1 MWSGRDQALKVTP
14 SLMVT
19 TDHIS
24 KSGICQSTGRQSAG
38 RAIHLAAPGSWSQTT
53 ALREH
58 GKATGAVHRPR
69 ASASKYRLHVLV
81 ASASSLTAT
90 AALSRLTA
98 GTTQTVAANATPT
111 ATTRAGG
118 PRTKTRSMASAVMA
132 TCVYQGLKQSTPY
145 ARKCLWRCLLHCPRL
160 WALPSRMDMG
170 LGTEAD
176 ATRL

>member
-1 MWSGRDQALKVTP
+1 MKLTP
-14 SLMVT
+14 FSMVS
-19 TDHIS
+19 IFGS
-24 KSGICQSTGRQSAG
+24 EEQSAG
-38 RAIHLAAPGSWSQTT
+38 RACHLAAPGSWSQMT

-132 TCVYQGLKQSTPY
+132 TCVYQGLKQSTPC
-145 ARKCLWRCLLHCPRL
+145 ARKYLWRCLLHCPRL

>member
-1 MWSGRDQALKVTP
+1 
-14 SLMVT
+14 MVS
-19 TDHIS
+19 IFGS
-24 KSGICQSTGRQSAG
+24 EEQSAG
-38 RAIHLAAPGSWSQTT
+38 RACHLAAPGSWSQMT

-145 ARKCLWRCLLHCPRL
+145 ARKSLALSAALSTSLGSAFPHGHGPWHGSRCDSPVAYGVDGNFLQHGSFVRIR
-160 WALPSRMDMG
+160 AGR
-170 LGTEAD
+170 
-176 ATRL
+176 